1 MTQEIQRAPK
11 LRVSHV
17 VLQLGNCGMEK
28 LLVDFAKY
36 ANRKRFELSFVCIGE
51 RGPIGDEIAATRWPV
66 TYLDSATGFRP
77 TLMPD
82 LYRALARIGSQV
94 VHTHNNVPHI
104 YGGPAARM
112 AGATVIIHTRHRQSK
127 AMSRRHRAVFQL
139 ATLCADRVVCV
150 SPDGLRLS
158 ALDGVPEH
166 KMNLVWNGIDL
177 TRFAYKAPT
186 PGGPFVM
193 VGRMTATKGI
203 DTLLQAAAIA
213 VRQQPNFRVSI
224 AGDGEKLSSFVCQAR
239 ELGVGEVVRFL
250 GDVRDVPGL
259 LATASGFVLPSHR
272 EGVSLTLLEAM
283 GRGLPVVTTAV
294 GGNPEIVLD
303 RTTGLLV
310 PPSDPARLA
319 AAMLELWT
327 NPQRSQEMGQLGR
340 DRAVEMFNVR
350 RMIANYEK
358 MYLQIARQKGI
369 DVPLRL
375 PETDTTLDRVMS
387 DTTLAPTS

>member
-1 MTQEIQRAPK
+1 MTQEMQSPSK

-17 VLQLGNCGMEK
+17 VLQLGTGGMEK

-82 LYRALARIGSQV
+82 LYRTLARIGSQV
-94 VHTHNNVPHI
+94 VHTHNNIPHI

-112 AGATVIIHTRHRQSK
+112 AGASVIVHTRHRQSK
-127 AMSRRHRAVFQL
+127 GMSRRHRAVFQL

-158 ALDGVPEH
+158 TADGVPEH
-166 KMNLVWNGIDL
+166 KLILIRNGIDL
-177 TRFAYKAPT
+177 GRFAYRGPT
-186 PGGPFVM
+186 VGGPFVM
-193 VGRMTATKGI
+193 VGRMVTTKGI
-203 DTLLQAAAIA
+203 DTLLQAARIA
-213 VRQQPNFRVSI
+213 VREQPDFRISI
-224 AGDGEKLSSFVCQAR
+224 AGDGEKLSSLVCQAR

-250 GDVRDVPGL
+250 GDVRDVPSL
-259 LATASGFVLPSHR
+259 LAMASGFVLPSQR
-272 EGVSLTLLEAM
+272 EGISLTLLEAM
-283 GRGLPVVTTAV
+283 GRGLPVVSTTV
-294 GGNPEIVLD
+294 GGNPEVVLD
-303 RTTGLLV
+303 GTTGLLV
-310 PPSDPARLA
+310 PPSDPVRLA
-319 AAMLELWT
+319 SAMLELWT

-340 DRAVEMFNVR
+340 DRAEELFNVR
-350 RMIANYEK
+350 RMIADYEA
-358 MYLQIARQKGI
+358 MYLQIARQKGLNI
-369 DVPLRL
+369 PLRL